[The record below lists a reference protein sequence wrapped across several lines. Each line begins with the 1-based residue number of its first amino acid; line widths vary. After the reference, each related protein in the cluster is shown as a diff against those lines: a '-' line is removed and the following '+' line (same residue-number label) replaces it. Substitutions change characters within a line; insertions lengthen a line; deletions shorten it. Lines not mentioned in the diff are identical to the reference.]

1 MKELNELI
9 ELNRLKASAF
19 DNIEKINYLHALLEI
34 EKGELIKTRTNIIER
49 ENAQKDDSDNT
60 TE

>member
-1 MKELNELI
+1 MKELN

-34 EKGELIKTRTNIIER
+34 EKGELIKTRTKIIEI

-60 TE
+60 TKQ